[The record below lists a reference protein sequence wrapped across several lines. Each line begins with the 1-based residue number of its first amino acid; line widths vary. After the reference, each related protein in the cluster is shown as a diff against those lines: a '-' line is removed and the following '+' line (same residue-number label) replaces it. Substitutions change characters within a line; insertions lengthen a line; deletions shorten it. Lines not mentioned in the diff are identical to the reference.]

1 MILGPASRP
10 FRPADDLA
18 RGYPGA
24 MVDGPLPWLEITAV
38 AAVATAVLVFVLLMI
53 SLSTRNR
60 LVAIHR
66 EQLEELVRLREELK
80 RARHGDS
87 AADAEEVPRI
97 GAPEPVFQIGDR
109 VAIVDGPHSGDH
121 GTVVP
126 TPEWVRQGFVCVELL
141 RERGKRYMPVSKLSR
156 LDEPTR
162 P

>member
-1 MILGPASRP
+1 MILGPGSRP
-10 FRPADDLA
+10 LRPADDLS

-24 MVDGPLPWLEITAV
+24 VVDGPFAWLEITAV
-38 AAVATAVLVFVLLMI
+38 AAVATAVLVFVLLMV
-53 SLSTRNR
+53 SLNARNR
-60 LVAIHR
+60 LIALHR
-66 EQLEELVRLREELK
+66 EQLDELVRLREELT
-80 RARHGDS
+80 RARQDD
-87 AADAEEVPRI
+87 AAIEEVPRI

-141 RERGKRYMPVSKLSR
+141 RERGKRYMPVAKLSR
-156 LDEPTR
+156 LDEPAG